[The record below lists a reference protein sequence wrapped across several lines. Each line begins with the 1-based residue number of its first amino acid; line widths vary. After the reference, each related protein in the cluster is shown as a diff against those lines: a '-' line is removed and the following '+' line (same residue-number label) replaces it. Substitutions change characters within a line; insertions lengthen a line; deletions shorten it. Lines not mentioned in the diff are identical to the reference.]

1 MIDIIDDLPD
11 PEGPTIPTAS
21 PAASVKSTPRKISTG
36 PAALSSVSVIPR
48 RVTRSLPARWA
59 VAGSVIMTVPL
70 SCLGATMKTQVSR
83 RRVQTS
89 QYLLIFRGFKR
100 LTAIIAFTLTLGLS
114 HTAIA
119 GTVIAVL
126 GDSLAAGFGL
136 ATNEGFPA
144 RLEAALRNAGEDV
157 RVINAGV
164 SGDTSAGGL
173 ARLDWVLGDQPD
185 IVLVELGSNDALRGL
200 DPEETFDNLDSIV
213 LNLRAREVTVIL
225 AGMMAPRNLGR
236 EYVDAFDAIYR
247 RVAEKH
253 RIALY
258 PFFLDGVALNPALNQ
273 ADLIHPN
280 QAGVDII
287 VKKILHAMR
296 AVLQDHRGAN

>member
-1 MIDIIDDLPD
+1 
-11 PEGPTIPTAS
+11 
-21 PAASVKSTPRKISTG
+21 
-36 PAALSSVSVIPR
+36 
-48 RVTRSLPARWA
+48 
-59 VAGSVIMTVPL
+59 
-70 SCLGATMKTQVSR
+70 MKTQVSR

-236 EYVDAFDAIYR
+236 EYVNAFDAIYR

-258 PFFLDGVALNPALNQ
+258 PFFLYGVALNPAFNQ

-287 VKKILHAMR
+287 VEKILPAMH
-296 AVLQDHRGAN
+296 AVLQDHRGVN

>member
-1 MIDIIDDLPD
+1 M
-11 PEGPTIPTAS
+11 E
-21 PAASVKSTPRKISTG
+21 K
-36 PAALSSVSVIPR
+36 
-48 RVTRSLPARWA
+48 
-59 VAGSVIMTVPL
+59 
-70 SCLGATMKTQVSR
+70 QVSR

-89 QYLLIFRGFKR
+89 QYLLICRGFKR
-100 LTAIIAFTLTLGLS
+100 LTAIFTFTLTLTLGLS

-236 EYVDAFDAIYR
+236 EYVNAFDAIYR